1 MNEEFVGRKEFDSL
15 KSEVNDIKKDLA
27 ESQKLL
33 TQIDKKLDVINE
45 KIITSDKIDDLKLA
59 PLEKRVDKLEESQLW
74 LRRTVIGELLTIVGA
89 IVVYVIKVMN

>member
-1 MNEEFVGRKEFDSL
+1 MEEFVERKEFDSL
-15 KSEVNDIKKDLA
+15 KEEVNAIKKDLA

-59 PLEKRVDKLEESQLW
+59 PLEKRVSTLEENHKFLKNTIIA
-74 LRRTVIGELLTIVGA
+74 TVIG
-89 IVVYVIKVMN
+89 IVVKLIFDISKLF

>member
-1 MNEEFVGRKEFDSL
+1 MEEFVGRKEFDSL
-15 KSEVNDIKKDLA
+15 KEEVNAIKKDLA

-59 PLEKRVDKLEESQLW
+59 PLEKRVDKLEDSQLW
-74 LRRTVIGELLTIVGA
+74 LRRSLIGEAITIIGG
-89 IVVYVIKVMN
+89 IIIYVLQIMK